1 MARVISG
8 EMDLQGTFNGN
19 PLTMAASLATL
30 TEILTPDAYD
40 HLEHL
45 NTILADGINSA
56 IDRYAL
62 PAYVLTFGAKGSVI
76 YSPTPVRDYRDHL
89 QVDERLSYLAWL
101 VQQNRGVF
109 KSPWAKT
116 ETWTIGVQHTDA
128 DAQLYVDNFTELASM
143 LAAAS

>member
-1 MARVISG
+1 
-8 EMDLQGTFNGN
+8 
-19 PLTMAASLATL
+19 
-30 TEILTPDAYD
+30 
-40 HLEHL
+40 
-45 NTILADGINSA
+45 
-56 IDRYAL
+56 
-62 PAYVLTFGAKGSVI
+62 
-76 YSPTPVRDYRDHL
+76 
-89 QVDERLSYLAWL
+89 VDERLSYLAWL

>member
-1 MARVISG
+1 
-8 EMDLQGTFNGN
+8 
-19 PLTMAASLATL
+19 
-30 TEILTPDAYD
+30 
-40 HLEHL
+40 
-45 NTILADGINSA
+45 
-56 IDRYAL
+56 
-62 PAYVLTFGAKGSVI
+62 VI

-89 QVDERLSYLAWL
+89 KVDERLSYLAWL

-143 LAAAS
+143 LASAS